1 MMNIYPRR
9 GNARVTISATAL
21 LAALAIFLS
30 AAVAADS
37 DITLDVR
44 HDHAIGSCRGKL
56 ILSSSGARYE
66 TDHKK
71 DARNWV
77 YDDIQ
82 QWRVGPGAHIEIL
95 SYEDRSKWRLGA
107 DRNFVFDWTSAGVT
121 PVAIYEFLE
130 SRTQRPI
137 EARLAPQANDAGL
150 APPENV
156 ARISPPEEGKDA
168 SKAIYEFPVKHLG
181 TIKGN
186 QGRLIF
192 AADRVIYRSGDRD
205 AARTWRYQD
214 IESITSGGIYDL
226 AITTY
231 EREKFHYASR
241 RVYNFQLK
249 TALDRD
255 AYDDLWRFVN
265 GKKGLLAIR

>member
-1 MMNIYPRR
+1 MRHKIPPTFIIIMW
-9 GNARVTISATAL
+9 GSSL
-21 LAALAIFLS
+21 LAGLFVIAP
-30 AAVAADS
+30 AARAADS
-37 DITLDVR
+37 EITLDVR
-44 HDHAIGSCRGKL
+44 HDHAVGSCRGKL
-56 ILSSSGARYE
+56 ILSSSDVRYL

-71 DARNWV
+71 DARIWS
-77 YDDIQ
+77 YEDIQ

-95 SYEDRSKWRLGA
+95 TYEDRSKWRLGA
-107 DRNFVFDWTSAGVT
+107 DKNFEFEWTSTGVT
-121 PVAIYEFLE
+121 PAAVYEFLKAQ
-130 SRTQRPI
+130 TKRPI
-137 EARLAPQANDAGL
+137 EARLAP
-150 APPENV
+150 PEID
-156 ARISPPEEGKDA
+156 ARISPPDEGPSVGKDERKA
-168 SKAIYEFPVKHLG
+168 SYEFPVKHLG

-205 AARTWRYQD
+205 AARTWRYED

-226 AITTY
+226 ALTTY

-255 AYDDLWRFVN
+255 TYDELWRFVN
-265 GKKGLLAIR
+265 GKKGLGSLLK